1 MTTTS
6 MTVSVANPRRTR
18 YDHSEAAAAREGT
31 QTSYESEGE
40 SAPTA

>member
-1 MTTTS
+1 MVTTTS

-18 YDHSEAAAAREGT
+18 YDHSDAATERT
-31 QTSYESEGE
+31 QTYYESEGE